1 MDAEEQTN
9 TSKWKNKSGS
19 PVLSCRNI
27 HKYLGSGEGR
37 VHVLRGVGLDL
48 HPGLMYSIVGP
59 SGCGKSTLMYLLGLL
74 DRQDEG
80 EIFIDGRDMGRAT
93 DTERTGVRNSSIGF
107 VFQFHFLLAEF
118 TALENLMLPM
128 RKLEKLSESEMRD
141 RAKSLLDE
149 VGLGSKVN
157 RLANQLSGG
166 EQQRVAVARALA
178 NEPDVIFADEP
189 TGNLDVKNS
198 TMVFDLLCRLC
209 HEHGQAVL
217 MVTHNQN
224 LAKLCDETLSMMDGE
239 FVDNSA
245 DVKSI

>member
-1 MDAEEQTN
+1 MEMEE
-9 TSKWKNKSGS
+9 KNQNSQA
-19 PVLSCRNI
+19 PVLRCSNI
-27 HKYLGSGEGR
+27 HKYLGKGESQ
-37 VHVLRGVGLDL
+37 VHVLRGVGLEL
-48 HPGLMYSIVGP
+48 QPGLMYSIVGP

-74 DRQDEG
+74 DRQD
-80 EIFIDGRDMGRAT
+80 DGDIWIAGQDMAKASDEVRT
-93 DTERTGVRNSSIGF
+93 DVRNSSIGF

-128 RKLEKLSESEMRD
+128 KKLQKLTDDQMRE
-141 RAKSLLDE
+141 RAQSLLDE
-149 VGLGSKVN
+149 VGLGNKAH

-178 NEPDVIFADEP
+178 NEPAVIFADEP

-198 TMVFDLLCRLC
+198 TMVFDLLRKLC

-224 LAKLCDETLSMMDGE
+224 LAKLCDVVLSMQDGE
-239 FVDNSA
+239 FVESSRE
-245 DVKSI
+245 SI

>member
-1 MDAEEQTN
+1 MENESVQQHSDT
-9 TSKWKNKSGS
+9 
-19 PVLSCRNI
+19 PVLRCSNI
-27 HKYLGSGEGR
+27 HKYLGKGEAQ

-48 HPGLMYSIVGP
+48 KPGLMYSIVGP

-74 DRQDEG
+74 DRQDDG
-80 EIFIDGRDMGRAT
+80 DLWIDGQDMSKASDEVR
-93 DTERTGVRNSSIGF
+93 TEVRNSSIGF

-128 RKLEKLSESEMRD
+128 RKREKLSEEQMRE
-141 RAKSLLDE
+141 RAQGLLDE
-149 VGLGSKVN
+149 VGLGNKAH

-178 NEPDVIFADEP
+178 NEPAVIFADEP

-198 TMVFDLLCRLC
+198 TMVFDLLRKLC

-217 MVTHNQN
+217 MVTHNQS
-224 LAKLCDETLSMMDGE
+224 LAKKCDVVLSMQDGE
-239 FVDNSA
+239 FVETAASA
-245 DVKSI
+245 SDIH

>member
-1 MDAEEQTN
+1 MDR
-9 TSKWKNKSGS
+9 SGWKNQSGG

-48 HPGLMYSIVGP
+48 NPGRMYSIVGP
-59 SGCGKSTLMYLLGLL
+59 SGCGKSTLM
-74 DRQDEG
+74 
-80 EIFIDGRDMGRAT
+80 GRAN
-93 DTERTGVRNSSIGF
+93 DSERTAVRNSSIGF

-128 RKLEKLSESEMRD
+128 RKLDKLSEGEMRD
-141 RAKSLLDE
+141 RAQSLLDE

-178 NEPDVIFADEP
+178 NAPDVIFADEP

-198 TMVFDLLCRLC
+198 TMVFDLLRRLC

-239 FVDNSA
+239 FVDSSA
-245 DVKSI
+245 EVKSI